1 MTNINVPALLQEI
14 SSLIEWDFKEQS
26 KFLQL
31 VNITPKKEWI
41 REHPMAKNVK
51 YIPIGIIE
59 TMMQR
64 IFGQVKIEIKDFK
77 QIANSVCVSVRVH
90 YLNPVT
96 NEWEYQDWLGASP
109 IQIKKDSNSAVDFAM
124 MQTNA
129 IQLALPSAESYA
141 IKDACEHI
149 GALFGRDLN
158 RKEFMEYSEIYPDEK
173 LPTIKR
179 SEYKRLIS
187 EANEAGVWEASE
199 IVEHAK
205 KHYHLFE
212 NQEREIKEF
221 VEEPMLGIHKHSA

>member
-26 KFLQL
+26 QFLKL
-31 VNITPKKEWI
+31 VNIQPKSEWI
-41 REHPMAKNVK
+41 RTHPMASNVK

-64 IFGQVKIEIKDFK
+64 IFWQVKIEIKDFK
-77 QIANSVCVSVRVH
+77 QLANSVCVSVRVH

-96 NEWEYQDWLGASP
+96 NQWEYQDWLGASP
-109 IQIKKDSNSAVDFAM
+109 IQIKKDSTSAVDFGM

-158 RKEFMEYSEIYPDEK
+158 RKEFMEYSDIYPQEQLPHLSRRDYQK
-173 LPTIKR
+173 L
-179 SEYKRLIS
+179 L
-187 EANEAGVWEASE
+187 NEALENNAYNSPEVIAY
-199 IVEHAK
+199 AK
-205 KHYHLFE
+205 EKYSLFE
-212 NQEREIKEF
+212 NQEQEIKDLCIKNWAIE
-221 VEEPMLGIHKHSA
+221 

>member
-26 KFLQL
+26 QFLKL
-31 VNITPKKEWI
+31 VNIQPKAEWI
-41 REHPMAKNVK
+41 KTHPMASNVK

-64 IFGQVKIEIKDFK
+64 IFWQVKIEIKDFK
-77 QIANSVCVSVRVH
+77 QLANSVCVSVRVH

-96 NEWEYQDWLGASP
+96 GEWEYQDWIGASP
-109 IQIKKDSNSAVDFAM
+109 IQIKKDSTSAVDFGM

-149 GALFGRDLN
+149 WALFWRDLN
-158 RKEFMEYSEIYPDEK
+158 RKEFMEYSDIYPQDK
-173 LPTIKR
+173 LPNLSRRDYQK
-179 SEYKRLIS
+179 LL
-187 EANEAGVWEASE
+187 NEALENNAYNSPEVIAY
-199 IVEHAK
+199 AK
-205 KHYHLFE
+205 TKYSLYE
-212 NQEREIKEF
+212 NQEQEIKDLCIKNWAIE
-221 VEEPMLGIHKHSA
+221 